1 MRLMKVFLAG
11 LSALTLGLS
20 VAAQAQTEDRPTK
33 LTVEQQEERQER
45 LKDRLETKDCFGHVH
60 GLDRDALDEKN
71 LGWVRSGD
79 KSARHK
85 CEKLLA
91 MYANTSRKLHKMGVS
106 TEAPTKIYKK
116 ISDTIE
122 QAERIAA
129 NRRRDAAKYDPEESA
144 GAKNLRDNAVRQAKR
159 YETQVE
165 LYEHV
170 RQNFCRRSGGIWPEL
185 C

>member
-11 LSALTLGLS
+11 LSALILS
-20 VAAQAQTEDRPTK
+20 LNVAAQAQTEEGPRR
-33 LTVEQQEERQER
+33 LTVEEQEDRQER

-106 TEAPTKIYKK
+106 TEAPSKIYKS
-116 ISDTIE
+116 ISDIIE

-129 NRRRDAAKYDPEESA
+129 NGRRDAAKYDPEDSD
-144 GAKNLRDNAVRQAKR
+144 GAKNLYDNAIKQAKH
-159 YETQVE
+159 YETQAE

>member
-11 LSALTLGLS
+11 LSALILGLN
-20 VAAQAQTEDRPTK
+20 VAAQAQTEEGPRR
-33 LTVEQQEERQER
+33 LTVEEQEDRQER
-45 LKDRLETKDCFGHVH
+45 LKNRLESKDCFGHVY
-60 GLDRDALDEKN
+60 GFDPDELDEKN

-85 CEKLLA
+85 CEKILT

-106 TEAPTKIYKK
+106 TQAPSKIYSRL
-116 ISDTIE
+116 IDVIE

-129 NRRRDAAKYDPEESA
+129 NSREMAAGTDPEESP
-144 GAKNLRDNAVRQAKR
+144 GAKNFYDNAIKQAER
-159 YETQVE
+159 YEIRAE

>member
-11 LSALTLGLS
+11 LSALILS
-20 VAAQAQTEDRPTK
+20 LNVAAQAQTEEGPRR
-33 LTVEQQEERQER
+33 LTVEEQEDRQER
-45 LKDRLETKDCFGHVH
+45 LKDRLESKDCFGHVH
-60 GLDRDALDEKN
+60 GKDVDPLKKKN
-71 LGWVRSGD
+71 LAWVRSGD

-85 CEKLLA
+85 CELYLN

-106 TEAPTKIYKK
+106 TVAPSKIYKSL
-116 ISDTIE
+116 SDIIV

-144 GAKNLRDNAVRQAKR
+144 GAKNLHDNAVRQAKH